1 MLIDKMINITFLNT
15 VKTLSPEPIKLRGF
29 LFNKGENMPK
39 PKCFL
44 CDAPAT
50 EKKSIR
56 TPEGDWVVEDVCEYC
71 SLAIDDGTAEFDQEL
86 N

>member
-15 VKTLSPEPIKLRGF
+15 IKTLSPEPIKLRGF
-29 LFNKGENMPK
+29 LLLGGIMDK

-44 CDAPAT
+44 CGEPAT
-50 EKKSIR
+50 EKKSVR

-71 SLAIDDGTAEFDQEL
+71 SLAIDDGTSTFDQEL